1 MPCRDDRT
9 TTMRGSDSE
18 EAAAGHLKKR
28 SGARLRARNRA
39 KRRKT
44 LEQKAVLLLPIPVER
59 PMASRLFLGMI
70 LLMLLIEIKTV
81 DGWVELEGY
90 LRNYSKRTYKIFL
103 IRTEV
108 QFYKKPTFVRTTERA
123 GEREGDTKT
132 LEKNW
137 LPSSDNCLR
146 SRNERLF
153 SLQVF
158 IAGQKTGH
166 NHERIFEYISVN
178 ASVDPKK
185 KNVHNLLSRLRRE
198 AYAFPTIEECIR
210 AILEDFPSKPGIVTR
225 VYAND
230 EGVVEALTIQSSH
243 VRTMFHHFP
252 GILHIDT
259 THDTNSLNY
268 KLYSFMIHDDIG
280 EGQYAVSLLD
290 YCFAFGLQHSLI
302 ENERNETLRFH

>member
-1 MPCRDDRT
+1 MLQIR
-9 TTMRGSDSE
+9 
-18 EAAAGHLKKR
+18 
-28 SGARLRARNRA
+28 RARTCDSDNEAPVTLKNEVGPACEHGIVLSDERQA
-39 KRRKT
+39 RT

-103 IRTEV
+103 IRTV

-243 VRTMFHHFP
+243 
-252 GILHIDT
+252 
-259 THDTNSLNY
+259 
-268 KLYSFMIHDDIG
+268 
-280 EGQYAVSLLD
+280 
-290 YCFAFGLQHSLI
+290 HSLI

>member
-1 MPCRDDRT
+1 MLQIR
-9 TTMRGSDSE
+9 
-18 EAAAGHLKKR
+18 
-28 SGARLRARNRA
+28 RARTCDSDNEAPVTLKNEVGPACEHGIVLSDERQA
-39 KRRKT
+39 RT

-103 IRTEV
+103 IRT
-108 QFYKKPTFVRTTERA
+108 
-123 GEREGDTKT
+123 
-132 LEKNW
+132 KNW

-243 VRTMFHHFP
+243 
-252 GILHIDT
+252 
-259 THDTNSLNY
+259 
-268 KLYSFMIHDDIG
+268 
-280 EGQYAVSLLD
+280 
-290 YCFAFGLQHSLI
+290 HSLI

>member
-1 MPCRDDRT
+1 MLQIR
-9 TTMRGSDSE
+9 
-18 EAAAGHLKKR
+18 
-28 SGARLRARNRA
+28 RARTCDSDNEAPVTLKNEVGPACEHGIVLSDERQA
-39 KRRKT
+39 RT